1 MNDAT
6 PLLHELGF
14 DENMAQVYFA
24 LIDMGRATIKQIQ
37 AGFLPGTNLSYSQV
51 YHALKKLQNAKV
63 IEQHPSFEDSFSPVN
78 PTLVFDDFKQRKWE
92 TLAGIEQDLAD
103 RYERST
109 KEFGM
114 CTIQTNRF
122 YFSSLDL
129 GFKILTDRFVNGATT
144 ILVFLAPPPV
154 LLRQLL
160 PALTRAYGRG
170 VKLEIHY
177 SVRDFEEYPNY
188 PAVLLALCKNIRVR
202 LVQRQFRTY
211 DAVAINDELTR
222 VGSVLIDNR
231 QLVSVPYHRIR
242 GANGELDFGIDFF
255 EGFFQAPGIVQDIIA
270 GFPENPIL
278 QMIDSVPP
286 RESQILEYLKDHPQ
300 TSKHQLSAALGIG
313 GTDLAE
319 ILARM
324 HQQGIIITEKV
335 PQKRGRPLELVRLA

>member
-6 PLLHELGF
+6 PLLRELGF

-24 LIDMGRATIKQIQ
+24 LVDLGRATIKQIQ
-37 AGFLPGTNLSYSQV
+37 AMNKPGKSLSYSQV
-51 YHALKKLQNAKV
+51 YHALKKLLNAQV
-63 IEQHPSFEDSFSPVN
+63 VEQHPSFEDSFSPVN
-78 PTLVFDDFKQRKWE
+78 PSLVFDEIKQQKWE
-92 TLAGIEQDLAD
+92 KLARIEQDLAD

-129 GFKILTDRFVNGATT
+129 GFKIITDRFINSATT
-144 ILVFLAPPPV
+144 ILVFLAPPPT
-154 LLRQLL
+154 LIRQLL

-188 PAVLLALCKNIRVR
+188 PAVLLALCKNIRVK

-222 VGSVLIDNR
+222 VGSLLIDNQ
-231 QLVSVPYHRIR
+231 QLVSVPYHRIKR
-242 GANGELDFGIDFF
+242 TNGEIDFGIDFF
-255 EGFFQAPGIVQDIIA
+255 EGFFQAQAIVQNIIA

-278 QMIDSVPP
+278 QMIDSIPP
-286 RESQILEYLKDHPQ
+286 RESQILEYLKDHPR
-300 TSKHQLSAALGIG
+300 SPKHELSLALGIG
-313 GTDLAE
+313 GTDLRE
-319 ILARM
+319 ILARLTQ
-324 HQQGIIITEKV
+324 HGLILTEKV
-335 PQKRGRPLELVRLA
+335 PQNRGRPVEVVRLA